1 MSIRIG
7 VNPIGWSNDDMPE
20 LGGEI
25 PLEQCLAEAHTA
37 GYHGIEMGTK
47 FPRQSQELQKVLEAH
62 QLVLASGWY
71 SASLLE
77 REVNPEIDV
86 LKPHLELLRDCG
98 CKVLI
103 FAETS
108 NTVHGNKSIP
118 LSKRP
123 TISSDQWD
131 DFGQRITEVAE
142 WSRANGLQ
150 LVYHH
155 HMGTVIQ
162 TEDEIHSLMRSTSEA
177 VHLLLD
183 TGHATW
189 GGSDPVK
196 LANKYRDRISHI
208 HVKDVR
214 PHIMQ
219 QATKEDLSFLDAVI
233 EGVFTVPGDGC
244 IDFVKVLNEFPNYK
258 GWIVVEAEQY
268 DQRLS
273 AGEFAKLGADN
284 VKGYLEQARLKYS

>member
-25 PLEQCLAEAHTA
+25 PLEQCLAEAHMA

-47 FPRQSQELQKVLEAH
+47 FPRQLQELQKVLDAH
-62 QLVLASGWY
+62 QLLLASGWY

-77 REVNPEIDV
+77 REVNPEIEV

-98 CKVLI
+98 CEVLI

-108 NTVHGNKSIP
+108 NTIHGDKRIP

-123 TISSDQWD
+123 TIAPEQWD

-162 TEDEIHSLMRSTSEA
+162 SEEDIHNLMHSTSEG

-189 GGSDPVK
+189 GG
-196 LANKYRDRISHI
+196 
-208 HVKDVR
+208 
-214 PHIMQ
+214 Q
-219 QATKEDLSFLDAVI
+219 TQ
-233 EGVFTVPGDGC
+233 
-244 IDFVKVLNEFPNYK
+244 
-258 GWIVVEAEQY
+258 
-268 DQRLS
+268 
-273 AGEFAKLGADN
+273 
-284 VKGYLEQARLKYS
+284 